1 MNIKKIA
8 ALCLGTLV
16 LCGLVGCGSD
26 GKKAEVTAPAK
37 AQAAE
42 VAAPAQSSGN
52 SSTLIVYFSHSGNT
66 DRLAK
71 MLQKGTGA
79 DMFRVVP
86 VEAYP
91 TSYHAVIDQA
101 KKEQQANARPA
112 LKTLKVEKLDKYNT
126 VFVGYPNWWGT
137 MPMCMFT
144 FLENNDLS
152 GKKLVPFVTHE
163 GSAFGSSLDDL
174 KRLAPNA
181 KLQTGIEVRG
191 GQVGDSENEVANWL
205 KKEGYSK

>member
-1 MNIKKIA
+1 MNIKKIVT
-8 ALCLGTLV
+8 LCLGTLV
-16 LCGLVGCGSD
+16 LCGLVGCGND
-26 GKKAEVTAPAK
+26 GKKAAVTAPTK
-37 AQAAE
+37 VQAAE
-42 VAAPAQSSGN
+42 VAAPVQPSGN

-91 TSYHAVIDQA
+91 TSYHAVINQA
-101 KKEQQANARPA
+101 KKEQQAKARPA
-112 LKTLKVEKLDKYNT
+112 LKTLKVEKLDKYDT

-144 FLENNDLS
+144 FLENNDLT

-163 GSAFGSSLDDL
+163 GSGFGSSLEDL

-181 KLQTGIEVRG
+181 KLQAGIDVRG
-191 GQVGDSENEVANWL
+191 GRVGDSESEVISWL